1 MPRAKVW
8 TIRAQNAERRT
19 QNAECAHGAPENAPS
34 TQLLFAVGSFAYM

>member
-8 TIRAQNAERRT
+8 TIRAE
-19 QNAECAHGAPENAPS
+19 NAECAHGAPENAPS